1 MWHNLPNLRGLL
13 LSSLATI
20 GLTAVLAGPAS
31 AANVTW
37 TVWSSFSPG
46 NPGTGAGSIALP
58 TPVIVGYNGQVLSNS
73 YTGFG
78 PPPAGLYTSWAG
90 NAYFGG
96 TVNNSPS
103 NTGQVA
109 ISGGPTTG
117 TNTIIF
123 SPAVVN
129 PVMAIWSL
137 GSANTNPAEFDF
149 TASEPFTIESGGPD
163 PLTLGQS
170 ITLGANPNSV
180 TGTEGNGVIQFTG
193 TYSSLTWT
201 NPDFENDYSF
211 TIGADANVPEPASI
225 GLLGLASIAALR
237 RRRVG

>member
-1 MWHNLPNLRGLL
+1 
-13 LSSLATI
+13 
-20 GLTAVLAGPAS
+20 V
-31 AANVTW
+31 
-37 TVWSSFSPG
+37 F
-46 NPGTGAGSIALP
+46 
-58 TPVIVGYNGQVLSNS
+58 
-73 YTGFG
+73 
-78 PPPAGLYTSWAG
+78 TSWAG

-96 TVNNSPS
+96 TVANSPS
-103 NTGQVA
+103 NTGQIA
-109 ISGGPTTG
+109 ISGGATTG

-149 TASEPFTIESGGPD
+149 TASEPFTIQSGGPD
-163 PLTLGQS
+163 PLTIGQS

-211 TIGADANVPEPASI
+211 TVGADANVPEPASI
-225 GLLGLASIAALR
+225 GLLGLASIAGLK
-237 RRRVG
+237 RRRVR